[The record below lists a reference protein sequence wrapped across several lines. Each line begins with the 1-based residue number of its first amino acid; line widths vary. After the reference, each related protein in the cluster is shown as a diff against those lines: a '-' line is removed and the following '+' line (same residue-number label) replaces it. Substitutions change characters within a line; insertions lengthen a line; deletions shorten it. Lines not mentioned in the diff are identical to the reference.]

1 MITLDKLLKLYTDTV
16 NKLATT
22 TDTKERA
29 NLTFM
34 INELSEYI
42 FREIKGGK

>member
-1 MITLDKLLKLYTDTV
+1 MITLDKLLKLYTETV

-22 TDTKERA
+22 TDTKEVE

-34 INELSEYI
+34 IDELSEYI
-42 FREIKGGK
+42 IREIKGNK

>member
-22 TDTKERA
+22 NEQKEID

-34 INELSEYI
+34 IDELSEYI
-42 FREIKGGK
+42 IREIKGGK